1 MPSNLV
7 PRLNKLELIAGPK
20 KEYPKV
26 VRLVVN
32 EGEEQDA
39 YRQAAE
45 MGLDTSPESK
55 DVLIIRLIAASP
67 QRRANTDPTMAAR
80 KQSEKIDVCQKVEH
94 EKEQDGSRERS
105 TSVRRRWLLTSSDPG
120 SPPSNI
126 CLR

>member
-45 MGLDTSPESK
+45 MGLDTSPQSK
-55 DVLIIRLIAASP
+55 DILVIRLIAASP
-67 QRRANTDPTMAAR
+67 QRQASADPAMAAIA
-80 KQSEKIDVCQKVEH
+80 SEHVSALLAAVNGKT
-94 EKEQDGSRERS
+94 RS
-105 TSVRRRWLLTSSDPG
+105 K
-120 SPPSNI
+120 
-126 CLR
+126 

>member
-1 MPSNLV
+1 MPSSLL
-7 PRLNKLELIAGPK
+7 PRLSKLELIAGPK

-55 DVLIIRLIAASP
+55 DILVIRLIAASP
-67 QRRANTDPTMAAR
+67 RQASRDPAMAA
-80 KQSEKIDVCQKVEH
+80 IA
-94 EKEQDGSRERS
+94 RERVS
-105 TSVRRRWLLTSSDPG
+105 ALVAAVNGKTRSK
-120 SPPSNI
+120 
-126 CLR
+126 

>member
-32 EGEEQDA
+32 EAEEQDA

-55 DVLIIRLIAASP
+55 DILVIRLIAASP
-67 QRRANTDPTMAAR
+67 QRRASIDPAMAA
-80 KQSEKIDVCQKVEH
+80 IANEH
-94 EKEQDGSRERS
+94 VSALLAAVNGKTRS
-105 TSVRRRWLLTSSDPG
+105 K
-120 SPPSNI
+120 
-126 CLR
+126 

>member
-55 DVLIIRLIAASP
+55 DILVIRLIAASS
-67 QRRANTDPTMAAR
+67 QRQASTDPAMAA
-80 KQSEKIDVCQKVEH
+80 IGGEH
-94 EKEQDGSRERS
+94 VSDLAPSR
-105 TSVRRRWLLTSSDPG
+105 
-120 SPPSNI
+120 
-126 CLR
+126 